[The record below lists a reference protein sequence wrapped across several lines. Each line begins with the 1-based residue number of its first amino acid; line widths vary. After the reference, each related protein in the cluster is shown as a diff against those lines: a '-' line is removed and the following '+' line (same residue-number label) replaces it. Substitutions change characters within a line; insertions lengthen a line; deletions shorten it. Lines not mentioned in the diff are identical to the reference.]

1 MENTGFIY
9 LWRDRKHNKYYVGAH
24 WGTEDDGYTCSS
36 RWLRASMKRRPNDFK
51 RKILE
56 YVDQRETLL
65 EVESKWLEMI
75 QDEEL
80 GKKYYN
86 LRNKK
91 FGHWSNS
98 EYPENVK
105 TIKEKISY
113 QTKQAMWRPEVRK
126 RMLEGLETRD
136 YSHSPEVRKKMSE
149 ALKGKM
155 PKNFEEFRKKGS
167 EVNRGRKLTEEH
179 KAKVLKSIQK
189 LHSCPHC
196 DRKMNK
202 GNLVK
207 HMRVCN

>member
-1 MENTGFIY
+1 MNKYGFVYI
-9 LWRDRKHNKYYVGAH
+9 WRDRKHARYYIGSH
-24 WGTEDDGYTCSS
+24 WGTEDDGYVCSS
-36 RWLRASMKRRPNDFK
+36 PWMRQAHKHRPEDFK
-51 RKILE
+51 RRILFRTDNR
-56 YVDQRETLL
+56 VLLREK
-65 EVESKWLEMI
+65 EAEWLQLI
-75 QDEEL
+75 KPEEI
-80 GKKYYN
+80 KERYYN
-86 LRNKK
+86 LNIGET
-91 FGHWSNS
+91 GHWTS
-98 EYPENVK
+98 YPENVK

-126 RMLEGLETRD
+126 RMLKGNETRD
-136 YSHSPEVRKKMSE
+136 YNSHSPEVRKKMSE